1 MGEELDESWLRDL
14 EKRINP
20 EQRRTLEESVRRL
33 EEHPDDASAP
43 EEVRWLSR
51 ELDLVAGRSEV
62 AQAKEGAPGLL
73 GGILQGSMNALR
85 SMTYYTVRW
94 RAGIVG
100 RDGLG
105 PFLQGLSSSAP
116 RSRVHLVAH
125 SVGARL
131 AGYGLNS
138 LSDTTPGMSPVKSF
152 VMLQGILPAYAFASS
167 LPSHRARRPCDGR
180 RIHAVATEV
189 APAAP
194 A

>member
-33 EEHPDDASAP
+33 QEHPDDPSAP

-62 AQAKEGAPGLL
+62 AQSKEGAPSLL

-85 SMTYYTVRW
+85 SMTYYTMRW

-100 RDGLG
+100 GMAWDRSYRGSLRQRPVRACISLRRASERVWRDTG
-105 PFLQGLSSSAP
+105 
-116 RSRVHLVAH
+116 
-125 SVGARL
+125 
-131 AGYGLNS
+131 
-138 LSDTTPGMSPVKSF
+138 
-152 VMLQGILPAYAFASS
+152 
-167 LPSHRARRPCDGR
+167 
-180 RIHAVATEV
+180 
-189 APAAP
+189 
-194 A
+194 